1 MAGFNKRWLQR
12 IRVPLAIPFA
22 VLLLV
27 FAAPTWATVA
37 AGTVIVLAGVA
48 VRTWAVGHL
57 RKASALS
64 TTGPYAFVRNPLY
77 LGSFILGGGFVLAAN
92 VWWLAVIF
100 TVLMAG
106 IYLPV
111 AFVEEGDLRQLFGA
125 EFENYRANVPAFFPR
140 LSPWENSG
148 EKFDFQLYLKS
159 REYKAC
165 IGAAAA
171 LLFLASKVYWGF

>member
-12 IRVPLAIPFA
+12 IRVPAAIPFA

-27 FAAPTWATVA
+27 FAAPTWASVA
-37 AGTVIVLAGVA
+37 VGTAFAIAGMA
-48 VRTWAVGHL
+48 VRTWAMGHL
-57 RKASALS
+57 RKASVLS
-64 TTGPYAFVRNPLY
+64 TSGPYARVRNPLY
-77 LGSFILGGGFVLAAN
+77 IGSFVLGAGFVAAAN

-100 TVLMAG
+100 IILMAG

-111 AFVEEGDLRQLFGA
+111 AFVEEADLKQLFGT
-125 EFENYRANVPAFFPR
+125 EFENYRANVPAFIPR

-148 EKFDFQLYLKS
+148 GKFDFQLYLKS